1 MIRMARMTK
10 AQARKR
16 LDEAGGKVANV
27 LRSSFKLGLTD
38 ATDRKL
44 LTIMSDLK
52 KIANKL
58 K

>member
-1 MIRMARMTK
+1 MARMTK